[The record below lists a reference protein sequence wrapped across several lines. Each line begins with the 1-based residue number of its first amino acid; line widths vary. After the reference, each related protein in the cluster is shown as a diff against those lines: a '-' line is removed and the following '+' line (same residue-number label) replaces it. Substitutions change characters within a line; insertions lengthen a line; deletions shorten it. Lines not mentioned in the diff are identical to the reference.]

1 MNLEFHVGHGKKGH
15 LKTCDFVPL
24 IHPFREGYLRVVTQQ
39 GDYQKCLFK
48 PRNQVL
54 KSYNLSAG
62 RTKNQFKL
70 QQYISR
76 FLKSSGRIHW
86 ISNSVKKSLRL

>member
-1 MNLEFHVGHGKKGH
+1 MRRVGRERTF
-15 LKTCDFVPL
+15 KTCNYLTFVLL
-24 IHPFREGYLRVVTQQ
+24 IHPFREGYLRVATQQ
-39 GDYQKCLFK
+39 GAYQKCLFK

-62 RTKNQFKL
+62 RTKNQSKL

-86 ISNSVKKSLRL
+86 ISNSGE